1 MRKIVL
7 TIAVLCF
14 MAASLQIFA
23 VSYDDNSFQRKSREY
38 SALASSSYEE
48 GDYDMAVEYAN
59 EAEKN
64 ARLSEEYIKKM
75 LLRSEAETEM
85 NRARTRLTW
94 AREIKAD
101 VNYPSEF
108 TAAAKNVDSGSR
120 AFNNEDYE
128 SAKRY
133 AGLAL
138 ECLEGI
144 GEGGAG
150 GSVVAETEPSSS
162 TGDGGKVPLP
172 AQYKVGTWNPDRDC
186 FWNIAGNEAVYGDSF
201 KWKKLY
207 NANKDL
213 LPDPSNPD
221 LILPNTVLEIPSLSG
236 EQREGLYNPNAD
248 YGSIKDR

>member
-7 TIAVLCF
+7 IIALLCF
-14 MAASLQIFA
+14 IAASLQISA
-23 VSYDDNSFQRKSREY
+23 ASYDNNSFQRKSREY
-38 SALASSSYEE
+38 SALATSAYEE
-48 GDYDMAVEYAN
+48 GDYDMAVEYAR

-64 ARLSEEYIKKM
+64 AQLSEDYIRKM
-75 LLRSEAETEM
+75 LLRAEAETEM

-101 VNYPSEF
+101 VNYTEAFS
-108 TAAAKNVDSGSR
+108 AAADNVDKGSR

-128 SAKRY
+128 SAKNY
-133 AGLAL
+133 AALAL
-138 ECLEGI
+138 ECLAGI
-144 GEGGAG
+144 SEDGTGEA
-150 GSVVAETEPSSS
+150 VAVEPSS
-162 TGDGGKVPLP
+162 DGKIPLP
-172 AQYKVGTWNPDRDC
+172 SRYKVGNWNSNRDC

-221 LILPNTVLEIPSLSG
+221 LILPDTVLEIPSLG
-236 EQREGLYNPNAD
+236 DEYREGLYDPAVD
-248 YGSIKDR
+248 YGSVNDR